1 MLTWNLGNGPR
12 RIFTQKPLD
21 IKEGK
26 KQTFEIQIG
35 RNGRQAWL
43 SVDGKN
49 NITGRSQG
57 SKSRLNVNPLIF
69 IGGHELRNFSTLP
82 HDLPLHSGFQ
92 GCIFDLRFI
101 SGSVSVSLQDSRDI
115 RGKLKHF
122 L

>member
-1 MLTWNLGNGPR
+1 MLTWNLGGGPR

-21 IKEGK
+21 IKEGQ
-26 KQTFEIQIG
+26 KQIFEIQIG

-57 SKSRLNVNPLIF
+57 AKTRLDVNPILF
-69 IGGHELRNFSTLP
+69 IGGHELSNFSSLP

-92 GCIFDLRFI
+92 GCISDLRFI
-101 SGSVSVSLQDSRDI
+101 SGSVSVPLQDSRDI
-115 RGKLKHF
+115 RGMITILT
-122 L
+122 